1 MLGGFVGAFAGGAC
15 FEFMTQIVTS
25 NAMTAR
31 STAVILTGVLLGIGV
46 GLFTRHQD
54 LGETKNP

>member
-1 MLGGFVGAFAGGAC
+1 MGAFAGGAC